1 MAGRVTITDGTPTR
15 LRSAADLYSEQV
27 TLMAE
32 GTPFTVLDGPTCAD
46 GYRWWQ
52 LALDDGTTGWAAEAS
67 TDTYF
72 LEPDTQS
79 SARVTANLQALYT
92 FDEGGGLL
100 INDVSGV
107 GAPMDLTIDNQYA
120 VIWAADGLTLN
131 SATVIDSR
139 GQSISPPA
147 VHSSRRMP

>member
-52 LALDDGTTGWAAEAS
+52 LQLDDGTTGWAAEAS
-67 TDTYF
+67 PDEYF
-72 LEPDTQS
+72 LEP
-79 SARVTANLQALYT
+79 
-92 FDEGGGLL
+92 
-100 INDVSGV
+100 
-107 GAPMDLTIDNQYA
+107 
-120 VIWAADGLTLN
+120 AA
-131 SATVIDSR
+131 
-139 GQSISPPA
+139 
-147 VHSSRRMP
+147 